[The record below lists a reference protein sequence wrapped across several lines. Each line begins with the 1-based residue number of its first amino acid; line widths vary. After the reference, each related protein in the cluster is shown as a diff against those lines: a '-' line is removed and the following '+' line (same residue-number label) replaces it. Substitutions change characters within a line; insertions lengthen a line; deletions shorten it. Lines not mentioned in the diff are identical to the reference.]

1 MLATTVHHLSLL
13 VNKDQA
19 VAAEIVSIVKTR
31 RLLGKGS
38 SSVPATRAGISA
50 SADRPSV
57 SPAKVLLCM
66 LAAKAPRQE
75 VKIISALCEAVG
87 ETHLIQEK
95 VASSLWHSTETWR
108 AVVELQPGQMQAAFE
123 VLFAG
128 SLLVEAVAAQLVAL
142 ALALME
148 MQRNAPKTSWN
159 NVSTSNLHCVSRPY
173 TFSSSASAA
182 DAQNSADVASVQAR
196 ASADA
201 LGAWLLT
208 RLFSVCEHTREQI
221 ARDLV
226 TRLLITSISSSQAA
240 LNASG
245 KGFGGGGGGG
255 SGFGQSSS
263 NTAIQAANACV
274 SVLQNLMI
282 ECPHGLMA
290 VSRELQEALTSLPE
304 LHPDTAGRLV
314 YVIAPLFSSSAALG
328 DRCALSLRKASF
340 SKDGIC
346 RQAAVSALISL
357 LRSQLRLASLR
368 MTAPQVAS
376 SSSSSSSTSQ
386 APRTVGDTSWDGV
399 DLGETLRRVAPTGLS
414 LDEITSLL
422 RRLLQNQASVRG
434 MLYRQLYCLQ
444 EEYSVIRP
452 LALRLLLT
460 HLQSLMTDEIDDGY
474 GADLRG
480 KLIRH
485 SLYGTQSSDEHCP
498 YFAWRSIDIIHAR
511 LMPMISLSMS
521 PQINPILLSSI
532 PRIESGQQRGF
543 LLFALRRFINQT

>member
-1 MLATTVHHLSLL
+1 
-13 VNKDQA
+13 
-19 VAAEIVSIVKTR
+19 
-31 RLLGKGS
+31 
-38 SSVPATRAGISA
+38 
-50 SADRPSV
+50 
-57 SPAKVLLCM
+57 M

-75 VKIISALCEAVG
+75 VKITSALCEAVG

-108 AVVELQPGQMQAAFE
+108 AVIELQPGQMQAAFE

-148 MQRNAPKTSWN
+148 MQRSAPKTSWN
-159 NVSTSNLHCVSRPY
+159 NITANNLHCVSRPY
-173 TFSSSASAA
+173 TFSSSASATG
-182 DAQNSADVASVQAR
+182 AQNGADVASIQAQ

-314 YVIAPLFSSSAALG
+314 YVIAPLFSSCAALG

-340 SKDGIC
+340 SKDGVC

-376 SSSSSSSTSQ
+376 SSSSSSSSTYQ
-386 APRTVGDTSWDGV
+386 APRTVGDNSWDGI

-422 RRLLQNQASVRG
+422 RRLLQNQAPVRG

-444 EEYSVIRP
+444 EEYPVVRP

-480 KLIRH
+480 MSFRR
-485 SLYGTQSSDEHCP
+485 SLVWYTE
-498 YFAWRSIDIIHAR
+498 
-511 LMPMISLSMS
+511 L
-521 PQINPILLSSI
+521 
-532 PRIESGQQRGF
+532 
-543 LLFALRRFINQT
+543 